1 MVMPEPLQTTENS
14 GAVLA
19 VCGAPPLH
27 KKTTENGVPL
37 LKKGALNLYVNMPC
51 PLKVVTK
58 MAISDFADQ
67 YNASHKIQ
75 LYSPML
81 HDGNS
86 KGIEGELKAA
96 QTEDEL
102 PEVLI
107 ASGLHTVLSKN
118 FRERFIDTGIYT
130 GVTTPE
136 ALKIMP
142 ESFQKLVTEHNIG
155 ILGIGYWSIVLDLS
169 TNPKESYP
177 HRWRDL
183 VEPRFRDLVTVHGYN
198 GKASIATLLML
209 LKEQLGSGAAT
220 DFARN
225 IRNVWHFAEI
235 LKRLDS
241 SEPRRTPFNLLP
253 NAATVQMPSRKQAAI
268 LEFEDGPVLAPMLLF
283 VKTSK
288 IEECQPVV
296 DFFYSDI
303 MRQALKR
310 GDFYLAE
317 DVNWQEPY
325 SFPSWEYLLNNDY
338 EELTAMLDTEL
349 KKGLR
354 ADVFQS

>member
-1 MVMPEPLQTTENS
+1 MPEPLQMTENS
-14 GAVLA
+14 GSVIA
-19 VCGAPPLH
+19 VCGAPPIH

-51 PLKVVTK
+51 PLKVVAK
-58 MAISDFADQ
+58 MVISEFADL
-67 YNASHKIQ
+67 YNASHDVP

-81 HDGNS
+81 FDGNS

-96 QTEDEL
+96 KTEDEL

-107 ASGLHTVLSKN
+107 ASGLHTVLSRN

-130 GVTTPE
+130 GITTPE

-142 ESFQKLVTEHNIG
+142 ESFQQLVKKHNIG
-155 ILGIGYWSIVLDLS
+155 ILGIGYWSVVVDLS
-169 TNPKESYP
+169 TSPGVPYP
-177 HRWRDL
+177 HRWTDL
-183 VEPRFRDLVTVHGYN
+183 VDPRYKDLLTVHGYN

-220 DFARN
+220 DFAFN

-241 SEPRRTPFNLLP
+241 SEVRRTPFNLLP

-268 LEFEDGPVLAPMLLF
+268 LEFEDGPVLAPMLMF
-283 VKTSK
+283 VKTSR

-296 DFFYSDI
+296 DFFHSDI
-303 MRQALKR
+303 MKKALKR

-317 DVNWQEPY
+317 DVNWQDPF

-338 EELTAMLDTEL
+338 EELTVMLDIEL

-354 ADVFQS
+354 PDVFQT

>member
-1 MVMPEPLQTTENS
+1 MLKPLPMMENT
-14 GAVLA
+14 GGLLA

-37 LKKGALNLYVNMPC
+37 LQKGAINIYINMPC
-51 PLKVVTK
+51 PLKVVAK
-58 MAISDFADQ
+58 MAIGEFAER
-67 YNASHKIQ
+67 YNASHDIPI
-75 LYSPML
+75 YSPML

-102 PEVLI
+102 PEVLV
-107 ASGLHTVLSKN
+107 ASGLHTVLSRHFKKS
-118 FRERFIDTGIYT
+118 FIDTGIYT
-130 GVTTPE
+130 GITSPA
-136 ALKIMP
+136 ALAVMP
-142 ESFQKLVTEHNIG
+142 ESFRKLATEHNIG
-155 ILGIGYWSIVLDLS
+155 IFGIGYWSVVLDLS
-169 TNPKESYP
+169 INLAEPYP

-183 VEPRFRDLVTVHGYN
+183 VEPRFKDLVTVHGYN

-225 IRNVWHFAEI
+225 IRNIWHFAEI

-253 NAATVQMPSRKQAAI
+253 NAATVQMPSRKNAAI
-268 LEFEDGPVLAPMLLF
+268 LEFADGPVLAPMLMF
-283 VKTSK
+283 VKTSRM
-288 IEECQPVV
+288 EECQPIV

-303 MRQALKR
+303 IRQALKR
-310 GDFYLAE
+310 GDFSFAE
-317 DVNWQEPY
+317 DVNWQEPF
-325 SFPSWEYLLNNDY
+325 SFPSWDYLLNNDY

-349 KKGLR
+349 KQGLR
-354 ADVFQS
+354 PDAFQL

>member
-1 MVMPEPLQTTENS
+1 MPEPLHMTENS
-14 GAVLA
+14 GSVIAA
-19 VCGAPPLH
+19 CGAPPIH
-27 KKTTENGVPL
+27 KKTTDNGVPL

-58 MAISDFADQ
+58 MAISEFADL
-67 YNASHKIQ
+67 YNASHDVQ

-86 KGIEGELKAA
+86 KGIESELKAA

-107 ASGLHTVLSKN
+107 ASGLHTVLSRN

-130 GVTTPE
+130 GITTPE

-142 ESFQKLVTEHNIG
+142 ESFQQLVTEHNIG
-155 ILGIGYWSIVLDLS
+155 ILGIGYWSIVVDLS
-169 TNPKESYP
+169 TSPGVAYP
-177 HRWRDL
+177 HRWIDL
-183 VEPRFRDLVTVHGYN
+183 VDPLYKDLLTVHGYN

-220 DFARN
+220 DFACN

-241 SEPRRTPFNLLP
+241 SEVRRTPFNLLP
-253 NAATVQMPSRKQAAI
+253 NAATVQMPSRKQAVI
-268 LEFEDGPVLAPMLLF
+268 LEFEDGPVLAPMLMF
-283 VKTSK
+283 VKTSR
-288 IEECQPVV
+288 IEECQPIV
-296 DFFYSDI
+296 DFFHSDI
-303 MRQALKR
+303 MRKALKR

-317 DVNWQEPY
+317 DVNWKEPF
-325 SFPSWEYLLNNDY
+325 SFPSWDYLLNNDY
-338 EELTAMLDTEL
+338 EELTAMLDVEL

-354 ADVFQS
+354 ADVFQT